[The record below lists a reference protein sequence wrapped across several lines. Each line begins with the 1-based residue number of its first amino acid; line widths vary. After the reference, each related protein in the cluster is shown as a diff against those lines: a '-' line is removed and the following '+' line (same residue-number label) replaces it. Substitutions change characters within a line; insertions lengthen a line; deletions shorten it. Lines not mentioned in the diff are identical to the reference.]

1 MLGCLVGGWLSDLL
15 GRRTVL
21 LLSTLPF
28 LAGLVVLGLS
38 SDLAMVL
45 LSRALQGL
53 GDGLMYPNVLV
64 YIAEISSKELRG
76 TLCNVLNICFCLGL
90 CFTFSLALLVQ
101 WRTLVWLLISPILLS
116 LVGLSQLPE
125 TPHWLAQKN
134 RLEEAERTLE
144 RLRSHNQTEE
154 EVEELRQYRGVKLE
168 SFREKIADRLRVLTS
183 RAFLKPF
190 MIAEPLNIL
199 YSCSGLSMMTFYIVT
214 IFEESG
220 TSVDKHLASLTVS
233 AFRLF
238 ISFLSSAALLKLPRR
253 PLFLCTTLLVC
264 LSMFC
269 LGLFS
274 FLRTRPGYEEYLE
287 QFRWAPGSA
296 GRGND

>member
-1 MLGCLVGGWLSDLL
+1 M
-15 GRRTVL
+15 
-21 LLSTLPF
+21 
-28 LAGLVVLGLS
+28 
-38 SDLAMVL
+38 
-45 LSRALQGL
+45 QGL
-53 GDGLMYPNVLV
+53 GDGLMFPNVLV

-76 TLCNVLNICFCLGL
+76 TLCNAVNICFCLGL
-90 CFTFSLALLVQ
+90 CFTFTLALLVQ
-101 WRTLVWLLISPILLS
+101 WRTLVWLLISPILLT
-116 LVGLSQLPE
+116 LVGLSQVPE

-134 RLEEAERTLE
+134 RLEEALRTLE
-144 RLRSHNQTEE
+144 RLRSNNQTEE
-154 EVEELRQYRGVKLE
+154 EMEELRQYREIKRVE
-168 SFREKIADRLRVLTS
+168 TFREKISGKLRVLTS

-238 ISFLSSAALLKLPRR
+238 ISFLSSVALLKIPRR

-264 LSMFC
+264 VSMFC

-274 FLRTRPGYEEYLE
+274 SFHTN
-287 QFRWAPGSA
+287 FR
-296 GRGND
+296 

>member
-1 MLGCLVGGWLSDLL
+1 
-15 GRRTVL
+15 
-21 LLSTLPF
+21 
-28 LAGLVVLGLS
+28 
-38 SDLAMVL
+38 
-45 LSRALQGL
+45 
-53 GDGLMYPNVLV
+53 MYPNVLV
-64 YIAEISSKELRG
+64 YIAETSSKELRG
-76 TLCNVLNICFCLGL
+76 SLCNAANISFCLGL
-90 CFTFSLALLVQ
+90 CFTFCLALLVQ
-101 WRTLVWLLISPILLS
+101 WRTLVWLLIAPVLLA
-116 LVGLSQLPE
+116 LAGLSQVPE

-144 RLRSHNQTEE
+144 RLRGHSQTEE
-154 EVEELRQYRGVKLE
+154 ELEELRQYRELRLE
-168 SFREKIADRLRVLTS
+168 TFREKISGKLRVLTS

-190 MIAEPLNIL
+190 IIAEPLNIL

-253 PLFLCTTLLVC
+253 PLFLWTTLLVC
-264 LSMFC
+264 VSTFC

-274 FLRTRPGYEEYLE
+274 YLRTLPSYQEYLDHV
-287 QFRWAPGSA
+287 RWAPLVIVIMMFA
-296 GRGND
+296 GGQLGFNPIIKVGTGKSDFHPYLGPDRSQTKSCHKNMTY

>member
-1 MLGCLVGGWLSDLL
+1 M
-15 GRRTVL
+15 
-21 LLSTLPF
+21 
-28 LAGLVVLGLS
+28 
-38 SDLAMVL
+38 
-45 LSRALQGL
+45 QGL

-76 TLCNVLNICFCLGL
+76 TLCNAVNICFCLGL
-90 CFTFSLALLVQ
+90 CFTFTLALLVQ
-101 WRTLVWLLISPILLS
+101 WRTLVWLLISPILLT
-116 LVGLSQLPE
+116 LVGLSQVPE

-134 RLEEAERTLE
+134 RLEEALRTLE
-144 RLRSHNQTEE
+144 RLRGHNQTEE
-154 EVEELRQYRGVKLE
+154 EVEELRQYREVRKVE
-168 SFREKIADRLRVLTS
+168 TFREKISGKLRVITS

-238 ISFLSSAALLKLPRR
+238 ISFLSSVALLRIPRR

-264 LSMFC
+264 VSMFC

-274 FLRTRPGYEEYLE
+274 YLRTLPSYQQYLE
-287 QFRWAPGSA
+287 HFRWAPLLIVIMMFA
-296 GRGND
+296 GGQLGFNPIIKVGKNK